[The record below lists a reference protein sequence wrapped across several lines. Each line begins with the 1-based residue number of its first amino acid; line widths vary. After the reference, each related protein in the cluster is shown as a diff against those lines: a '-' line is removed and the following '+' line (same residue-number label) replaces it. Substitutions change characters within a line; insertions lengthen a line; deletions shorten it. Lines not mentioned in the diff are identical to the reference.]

1 VGVRKQM
8 GVVGSVREGDDGLL
22 RSEGRRLGTPEVELG
37 LKSVLAGDFVVM
49 RYCGRV
55 CCRW

>member
-1 VGVRKQM
+1 M
-8 GVVGSVREGDDGLL
+8 GVVGSVREEDDGLL

>member
-37 LKSVLAGDFVVM
+37 LKSVLG
-49 RYCGRV
+49 GRFR
-55 CCRW
+55 CYAILR